1 MSEGSVSSNLIHG
14 VPLASVRSAFF
25 RNKAQTLWTLRRLIH
40 NGVETVFST
49 ADDGAV
55 VMDGSYLNWQ
65 FISPTGAFSVS
76 DFEGETVGGF
86 FDVLIAYCEENAV
99 RSWEEFAGF
108 LAQEGSVN
116 MINQVFSQ
124 VVAAEVTAPGMA
136 GSIPFESVPTF
147 SAPANFAG
155 FLAWVKSILPV
166 QMQARPAA
174 ELQANA
180 EGGTYSF
187 GVTMSLVLAAGEG
200 SQNAAMSFSF
210 ML

>member
-1 MSEGSVSSNLIHG
+1 MSEGSVSSGLVHG
-14 VPLASVRSAFF
+14 IPLASVRSAFF

-65 FISPTGAFSVS
+65 FISPTGAFSVD
-76 DFEGETVGGF
+76 DFQGQTVGGF
-86 FDVLIAYCEENAV
+86 FDVLIAYCEGNTV
-99 RSWEEFAGF
+99 RAWEEFAGF
-108 LAQEGSVN
+108 LAQEGNVN
-116 MINQVFSQ
+116 TINQVFGQ

-136 GSIPFESVPTF
+136 GAIPFESVPTF

-155 FLAWVKSILPV
+155 FLSWVKSILPA
-166 QMQARPAA
+166 QMQARPAS

-200 SQNAAMSFSF
+200 EQNAAMSFSF
-210 ML
+210 VL

>member
-65 FISPTGAFSVS
+65 FISPTGAFSIS
-76 DFEGETVGGF
+76 DFEDQTVGGF

-99 RSWEEFAGF
+99 QSWEEFAAF
-108 LAQEGSVN
+108 LAKESSIS
-116 MINQVFSQ
+116 MINQVLSQ
-124 VVAAEVTAPGMA
+124 VVAAEVTAPGMTGA
-136 GSIPFESVPTF
+136 IPFETAPTF

-155 FLAWVKSILPV
+155 FLAWVKSILPA
-166 QMQARPAA
+166 QMQARQAS
-174 ELQANA
+174 ELQTSV

-187 GVTMSLVLAAGEG
+187 GVTMSLILAASEG